1 MVRKKMSKD
10 VILIEENE
18 DKTITTIKMNR
29 LDKKNAIGYDM
40 MVGLLDA
47 IDKVERTNAR
57 VVIITGT
64 DDLFSSGIDLNFL
77 TGQESGPEGVL
88 PDLRVPRNFRYFA
101 NTWIHPILTKI
112 EKMEKPVIARIGGV
126 CFGLAFEL
134 ALACDFRFCTE
145 SAIFSMLET
154 KIGMN
159 PDVGGTIRLVR
170 LVGIPNAK
178 DIILTGRRFDGNEA
192 YRLGIVNRVGK
203 SPQEMDGLI
212 KNYTD
217 ELIDSAPLAVGLAKK
232 LIDDCYG
239 KDTALGLEME
249 TLVSSQLLQTKDAMS
264 GALARLQ
271 KTKAKWRW
279 K

>member
-1 MVRKKMSKD
+1 MGNDNV
-10 VILIEENE
+10 LIEENE
-18 DKTITTIKMNR
+18 DKTITTIRMNR

-88 PDLRVPRNFRYFA
+88 PDLRIPRNFRYFA

-112 EKMEKPVIARIGGV
+112 EKMEKPVIARIGGG

-192 YRLGIVNRVGK
+192 YRLGVVNRVGK
-203 SPQEMDGLI
+203 TPQEMDEII
-212 KNYTD
+212 KNCAD

-239 KDTALGLEME
+239 QSTALGLEME

-271 KTKAKWRW
+271 KTKPKWRW

>member
-1 MVRKKMSKD
+1 MSEK

-18 DKTITTIKMNR
+18 DKTIITIKMNR
-29 LDKKNAIGYDM
+29 LDKKNAMDYELM
-40 MVGLLDA
+40 TGLQNA
-47 IDKVERTNAR
+47 IDQIERTEAR

-64 DDLFSSGIDLNFL
+64 DDCFSSGIDLNFL
-77 TGQESGPEGVL
+77 TGQGQGPEGVI
-88 PDLRVPRNFRYFA
+88 PDLKVPRNFRYFA
-101 NTWIHPILTKI
+101 NTWIHTIFTKI

-126 CFGLAFEL
+126 CFGMAFEL
-134 ALACDFRFCTE
+134 ALACDFRFCLD

-170 LVGIPNAK
+170 QVGIPNSK

-192 YRLGIVNRVGK
+192 YRLGVVNNVAK
-203 SPQEMDGLI
+203 NPTELDGII
-212 KNYTD
+212 KKYSD
-217 ELIDSAPLAVGLAKK
+217 ELIDSGPLAVGLAKK

-239 KDTALGLEME
+239 KDTAFGLELE

-271 KTKAKWRW
+271 RTKPKWKW

>member
-1 MVRKKMSKD
+1 MNND
-10 VILIEENE
+10 AILIEESE

-29 LDKKNAIGYDM
+29 IDKKNAINYDM
-40 MVGLLDA
+40 MDGLVKA

-57 VVIITGT
+57 VVIITGN
-64 DDLFSSGIDLNFL
+64 DELFSSGIDLNFL
-77 TGQESGPEGVL
+77 TGRGNAPEGVL
-88 PDLRVPRNFRYFA
+88 PDLKVPRNFRYFA
-101 NTWIHPILTKI
+101 NTWIHPIFTKI

-126 CFGLAFEL
+126 CFGMAFEL
-134 ALACDFRFCTE
+134 ACACDFRFCLD

-178 DIILTGRRFDGNEA
+178 DIILTGRRFDGKEA
-192 YRLGIVNRVGK
+192 YRLGVVNRVAQ
-203 SPQEMDGLI
+203 SSQELDAII

-217 ELIDSAPLAVGLAKK
+217 ELIDSGPLAVGLAKK

-239 KDTALGLEME
+239 KDTAFGLELE
-249 TLVSSQLLQTKDAMS
+249 TLVSSQLLQTKDAMA

-271 KTKAKWRW
+271 KTKPKWKW

>member
-1 MVRKKMSKD
+1 MSNND
-10 VILIEENE
+10 VLIEENE
-18 DKTITTIKMNR
+18 DKTITTIKLNR
-29 LDKKNAIGYDM
+29 LAKKNAIGFDM

-47 IDKVERTNAR
+47 IDKIERTNAR

-77 TGQESGPEGVL
+77 TGQESGPEGVI
-88 PDLRVPRNFRYFA
+88 PDLKVPRNFRYFA

-192 YRLGIVNRVGK
+192 YRLGVVNRVGK
-203 SPQEMDGLI
+203 SPLEMDELI
-212 KNYTD
+212 KNYTE
-217 ELIDSAPLAVGLAKK
+217 ELIDSAPLAVGLSKK
-232 LIDDCYG
+232 LIDNCYG

-264 GALARLQ
+264 GVLARLQ
-271 KTKAKWRW
+271 KTKPKWRW